1 MVTGSCVSLTL
12 MLFIIVPNIFQKL
25 TPFRHNN
32 LEMKES
38 NIKEITPE
46 ELSKNNGRNGNPS
59 YVVVDGKVWDVS
71 SSKMW
76 SDGYHVNTHHAGQ
89 DLSIALQAAPHSTK
103 VMGRFEL
110 VGEFVETEP
119 KRQMREFPE
128 PSPLISWILAKHPH
142 PISAHLPMGLG
153 IASSLFIFFSL
164 LFDAKALPEAAFYNL
179 ILTAITAPLSAV
191 AGLLSWYYNYG
202 GVWTTVFRVKALLSI
217 FLILIL
223 ASAIVIRLMFLE
235 QGELRTI
242 YSFIYYVLVLL
253 IAPTVAIIGRLGGK
267 ITFPS

>member
-1 MVTGSCVSLTL
+1 
-12 MLFIIVPNIFQKL
+12 
-25 TPFRHNN
+25 
-32 LEMKES
+32 MKDS

-46 ELSKNNGRNGNPS
+46 ELSKNNGKNGSPA
-59 YVVVDGKVWDVS
+59 YIAVDGKVWDMS

-76 SDGYHVNTHHAGQ
+76 SNGHHVNTHHAGQ
-89 DLSIALQAAPHSTK
+89 DLSIALQAAPHSMK
-103 VMGRFEL
+103 VMERFEL

-119 KRQMREFPE
+119 NRPMREFPQ

-142 PISAHLPMGLG
+142 PISAHFPIGLG
-153 IASSLFIFFSL
+153 IASSIFIFFSL
-164 LFDAKALPEAAFYNL
+164 LFDFKGLAEASFYNL
-179 ILTAITAPLSAV
+179 ILAAITAPLSAG

-202 GVWTTVFRVKALLSI
+202 GVWTTVFRVKALLSV

-235 QGELRTI
+235 QGESRTV

-253 IAPTVAIIGRLGGK
+253 IAPTVASIGRFGGK
-267 ITFPS
+267 ITYPG